1 MILSL
6 SQLEFL
12 ATVTQHGGSHGGRK
26 QLQLFA
32 RFLEDMVILL
42 LAFEDHVFIR
52 HYSLRMYSCL

>member
-12 ATVTQHGGSHGGRK
+12 ATVTQHGGSYGGRK

-32 RFLEDMVILL
+32 SFLEDMVILL
-42 LAFEDHVFIR
+42 LAF
-52 HYSLRMYSCL
+52 